1 MLKLSTLL
9 FLSIL
14 AVSSFA
20 QPVED
25 EVGFIYVKAE
35 YLYQTERYH
44 EAIDQYS
51 SIISQD
57 PSYEDALVKR
67 ASSKYMLGNY
77 SGAKEDITMSISH
90 LGISQEAIRILGL
103 SDYGLGNYKAAAGSL
118 ALSYAH
124 KNADLL
130 VAEGLAQS
138 YYETDRSS
146 KACKVAKKAKS
157 LGSTKAGSWERKY
170 CNQSSKSDEVVSAP
184 KSGKKTK
191 APKKKSDAEID
202 IMDSEDQVLIEDSE
216 EEVKDEIVVDD
227 TETRIDIDED
237 LQLVIKNGLGSRKI
251 MDKPN
256 ILILSDQTGD
266 VAVDVCVSK
275 AGRVESAELNVAESS
290 IETQSLQNLAI
301 RKAKEFWFERMG
313 TKPICGTIVFEIKGR

>member
-1 MLKLSTLL
+1 MLRLTAL
-9 FLSIL
+9 FIL
-14 AVSSFA
+14 CFGSSFIFA

-35 YLYQTERYH
+35 YLFQTERYH

-51 SIISQD
+51 SIVSKD

-67 ASSKYMLGNY
+67 ASSKYMVGNY
-77 SGAKEDITMSISH
+77 QGAKDDITQSIKH
-90 LGISQEAIRILGL
+90 TGISQEAIRILGL
-103 SDYGLGNYKAAAGSL
+103 SDYELGNFKAAAGSL
-118 ALSYAH
+118 DLSYTY
-124 KNADLL
+124 KSSDLL
-130 VAEGLAQS
+130 VAEALAQS
-138 YYETDRSS
+138 FYETDRASE
-146 KACKVAKKAKS
+146 ACKVAKKAKS

-170 CNQSSKSDEVVSAP
+170 CNASSNGSDVVKAP
-184 KSGKKTK
+184 KSGKK
-191 APKKKSDAEID
+191 PKTPKQKNNTEID
-202 IMDSEDQVLIEDSE
+202 IIDSEDEVLIEDSE
-216 EEVKDEIVVDD
+216 EEVKDEVVVDN
-227 TETRIDIDED
+227 TETRIEIDED

-266 VAVDVCVSK
+266 VAVDICVSK
-275 AGRVESAELNVAESS
+275 AGRVESAELNAAESS

-313 TKPICGTIVFEIKGR
+313 TKPICGTIVFEITGR